1 MSNKKSLNPPKQTK
15 ETIIVNQ
22 NPPMGYTADIYS
34 CDKSNFS
41 HINSNGI
48 NKQKIIDILSR
59 YETKVPFINI
69 GGYILIIARKNYN
82 KIADEIIKILK

>member
-34 CDKSNFS
+34 CDEPKNFLP
-41 HINSNGI
+41 HRF
-48 NKQKIIDILSR
+48 KRWIIYDWIYKL
-59 YETKVPFINI
+59 
-69 GGYILIIARKNYN
+69 
-82 KIADEIIKILK
+82 LKF